1 MQNVRLRRRTTHDVH
16 SLKHYSPDIAQAI
29 VVEPIALDAGYLPGS
44 RSAFDVRQ
52 QKSERET
59 AGRERAGQIP
69 LQPREPIGED
79 GWEDSD
85 QTGVRA
91 REQSGSYGK
100 PNGRPTEISL
110 GDPIIRSRYS
120 MLRPIQKLANAV
132 RQGVTGTTFDTS
144 LPSASVRPWSS
155 WPFYDSCF

>member
-59 AGRERAGQIP
+59 AGRERAGKFHYNP
-69 LQPREPIGED
+69 GN
-79 GWEDSD
+79 
-85 QTGVRA
+85 
-91 REQSGSYGK
+91 QSGKTAEKTLTK
-100 PNGRPTEISL
+100 PESELENNRDRTESRTE
-110 GDPIIRSRYS
+110 DPPKSR
-120 MLRPIQKLANAV
+120 
-132 RQGVTGTTFDTS
+132 
-144 LPSASVRPWSS
+144 
-155 WPFYDSCF
+155 